1 MARVRGSAATDA
13 ADADAAP
20 SAAEL
25 TAAGLKAEGV
35 PETEDVVQM
44 ASVNKNGEPDQSAGF
59 KFIDPAAGEALLALQ
74 KESLATGTDQVR
86 EKGNDAVREARS

>member
-1 MARVRGSAATDA
+1 MARARA
-13 ADADAAP
+13 ADAEPVAGEMT
-20 SAAEL
+20 AEQL

-59 KFIDPAAGEALLALQ
+59 KFLDPAAGQALLSLQ
-74 KESLATGTDQVR
+74 QESQATGTDMVR
-86 EKGNDAVREARS
+86 EKGRDAVREARG